1 MSYNYDSLQ
10 GLLSFGA
17 CAWSFLG
24 LSAFGLFG
32 VFASSFS
39 ALSAFGLFGVFAS
52 SFSALSTWFSCA
64 SPVFTVP
71 PVTQHKSCQVSY
83 IMSHGNDRI
92 EYMENIKR
100 NVILLATIMTHYS
113 AYWFLPPLCARF
125 STILLHFCV
134 NHRFSQQVL

>member
-1 MSYNYDSLQ
+1 MTHYRAYFHSALVR
-10 GLLSFGA
+10 GLFWACPLSVY
-17 CAWSFLG
+17 
-24 LSAFGLFG
+24 SAFLRPLFLPCQLS
-32 VFASSFS
+32 VY
-39 ALSAFGLFGVFAS
+39 SAFFAS

-100 NVILLATIMTHYS
+100 NVIL
-113 AYWFLPPLCARF
+113 
-125 STILLHFCV
+125 
-134 NHRFSQQVL
+134 